1 MLIGNA
7 TERQERLPSEAN
19 DFIGRAAELRR
30 VQSLLRDNRLVTL
43 VGPGGVG
50 KTRVALRTADQ
61 VQTGYPDGVCLV
73 RLSALR
79 DPKLLPHTVASGL
92 GLPEQSPGTQLDAVL
107 THLRD
112 LRLLLILDTCEHI
125 IDAAAI
131 FAEAVITEAPHV
143 TVLVTSREP
152 LDVTGESCYTLPALG
167 LPDDNSPGQG
177 PGDAFELFALR
188 AAAADPGFAV
198 TDENRA
204 DVIRLCTRLDGMPLA
219 IELAAVQLRELRL
232 KDLADRL
239 EKRIDPGLALV
250 TGGGEDSDG
259 RHRTLRDAIG
269 WSYDLC
275 TREEQELWARLSVF
289 AGSFGVDAVEE
300 VCASGELGRGQI
312 FDTVVRLVDKSVI
325 TRDDPASGED
335 SGQPTRYKMLDTIR
349 EFGADQLADSGG
361 VAGVRNRFI
370 ARYLSMARYFGEH
383 VVDDDQL
390 DRLRELRREH
400 ANLRAA
406 LEYTLDATESEFSRY
421 RDGAELAIALYGY
434 WHMSGLLR
442 EGKYWLDKALDRFP
456 DPASAQRG
464 WALVV
469 RGYLGAMQ
477 GEANEAVRDAT
488 AGTEIGLKRA
498 DLQLVAR
505 GYTYLTLA
513 LTIADR
519 YDEARAAGAHA
530 EQPLQTLNDR
540 AGLRILDVH
549 LAHVAN
555 LSGDVEGALHYAR
568 QVTGRFGETGETG
581 DGGQAAEI
589 KERWAQGWAYTIAA
603 MAQFSDESRD
613 EETTRAARKAL
624 LAKHELYDVL
634 GMAYC
639 LEIFGWLADRANRH
653 RRAAWLL
660 GAADPLWQRAGGR
673 LGGTALLLQVHADA
687 VGKTRA
693 GLGAK
698 RFDSMFAEAGRHPLE
713 QMVRFAVAD
722 DDEPAPDGTRW
733 RVPGQLTFREAEIAD
748 LAARGM
754 SNRQIAEHLFIS
766 KRTVDAHLDHIYA
779 KLGISSRIELLNALQ
794 WAHLGRS

>member
-7 TERQERLPSEAN
+7 TERQERLPSEDN
-19 DFIGRAAELRR
+19 DFIGRTAELRR

-50 KTRVALRTADQ
+50 KTRVARCAADQ
-61 VQTGYPDGVCLV
+61 ACAEYRDGVWEV
-73 RLSALR
+73 PLSALR
-79 DPKLLPHTVASGL
+79 DPELLPNTVASRL
-92 GLPEQSPGTQLDAVL
+92 GLPEQSRGSQLDAL
-107 THLRD
+107 LSHLRD
-112 LRLLLILDTCEHI
+112 RRLLLILDTCEHI

-131 FAEAVITEAPHV
+131 FAEAIVAEAPSV

-167 LPDDNSPGQG
+167 LPSDDSPGQG
-177 PGDAFELFALR
+177 ATDAIELFALR
-188 AAAADPGFAV
+188 AAAVVPGFAV
-198 TDENRA
+198 TDANRD
-204 DVIRLCTRLDGMPLA
+204 DVVRLCTRLDGMPLA
-219 IELAAVQLRELRL
+219 IELAAVQLRALPL

-239 EKRIDPGLALV
+239 DKRIDRRLALL
-250 TGGGEDSDG
+250 TGGGEDGDG

-275 TREEQELWARLSVF
+275 TPAERALWARLSVF
-289 AGSFGVDAVEE
+289 SGSFGVDAVEE
-300 VCASGELGRGQI
+300 VCASGELSHGQI
-312 FDTVVRLVDKSVI
+312 FDTIVRLVDKSVI
-325 TRDDPASGED
+325 TRDDAASGED
-335 SGQPTRYKMLDTIR
+335 GGQPTRYKMLDTIR
-349 EFGADQLADSGG
+349 EFGAERLAASGT

-370 ARYLSMARYFGEH
+370 ARYLSMARYFDEH

-406 LEYTLDATESEFSRY
+406 LEYTLDATESESSRY
-421 RDGAELAIALYGY
+421 ADGAELATALYGY
-434 WHMSGLLR
+434 WHMSALLR
-442 EGKYWLDKALDRFP
+442 EGKYWLGKVLDRFP
-456 DPASAQRG
+456 DPWAAERG

-477 GEANEAVRDAT
+477 GEANEAVADAT
-488 AGTEIGLKRA
+488 AGTEIGLKRG
-498 DLQLVAR
+498 DRKLIAR

-519 YDEARAAGAHA
+519 YDEARDAGARA
-530 EQPLQTLNDR
+530 EQPLQALNDR

-555 LSGDVEGALHYAR
+555 LSGDLAGTLRHAR
-568 QVTGRFGETGETG
+568 QVTSRFGEASETGETGETG
-581 DGGQAAEI
+581 EI
-589 KERWAQGWAYTIAA
+589 KERWAQGWAYAIAA
-603 MAQFSDESRD
+603 MALFWDSNRD
-613 EETTRAARKAL
+613 AETARTASQAL
-624 LAKHELYDVL
+624 LAKHELYDVM

-639 LEIFGWLADRANRH
+639 LEIHGWLANRANRH
-653 RRAAWLL
+653 RRAVWLL
-660 GAADPLWQRAGGR
+660 GAADPLWDKAGGR
-673 LGGTALLLQVHADA
+673 LGGTAVLLQVHEEAM
-687 VGKTRA
+687 GKTKA

-698 RFDSMFAEAGRHPLE
+698 RFDSMFAEARRHPLE
-713 QMVRFAVAD
+713 QMVAFAVSDAD
-722 DDEPAPDGTRW
+722 DPAADGARW

-754 SNRQIAEHLFIS
+754 SNRHIAEHLFIS

-794 WAHLGRS
+794 WARLGRA